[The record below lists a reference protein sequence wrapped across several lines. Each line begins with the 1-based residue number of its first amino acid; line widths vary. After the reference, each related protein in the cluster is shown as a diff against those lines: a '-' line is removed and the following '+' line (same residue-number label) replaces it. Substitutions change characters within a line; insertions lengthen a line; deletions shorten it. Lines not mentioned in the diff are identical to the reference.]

1 MTTLYESVIN
11 YINSLPKK
19 LKDEKRAENIREFIL
34 KLDAKDN
41 TKSGIITKVKK
52 YILDNKLFVN
62 NDNLV
67 ILNAKELY
75 DKIIKESYEK
85 RKVRPVID
93 VDISDIDKIFNLKN
107 DKKMTYKGVYEINV
121 YSLYSY
127 LLATSGMRTNELWD
141 NSFEVVNRNTIKPSR
156 LSKLIADTTPT
167 DAVVVLLIPAKDWIK
182 LFNILQELIKS
193 KDIKYGSTVFSGIK
207 RKLESINPNLTGHSL
222 RKIYLAYHRQVLK
235 TDADKLPSVSTARLL
250 NHRNENASTYYA
262 GAVTI
267 SGDTSK
273 DIITDYSKLK
283 VVELKDILKNK
294 GIKYKSKAKKAE
306 LISLIN

>member
-1 MTTLYESVIN
+1 
-11 YINSLPKK
+11 

-52 YILDNKLFVN
+52 YILDNNLFVN

-167 DAVVVLLIPAKDWIK
+167 DAVVVLLVPANEWLK

-250 NHRNENASTYYA
+250 NHSNENASTYYA
-262 GAVTI
+262 GAVKI
-267 SGDTSK
+267 SGDTTK

-283 VVELKDILKNK
+283 VVDIKNILKSKN
-294 GIKYKSKAKKAE
+294 IKFKSKAKKAE